1 MQDPS
6 NLIEGIRKLRLKLFR
21 NFRKYALTFP
31 ISAFPEL
38 ETGIRKL
45 GLKLDL
51 SRRSVPY
58 THAIVSQ
65 LGVLTSYLP
74 VCRRGIESSCNV
86 AGNGPTH
93 VRRTTVPTF
102 AGIGLLHPHCK
113 YCDSRIQ
120 MQTRFPLFCDCGTG
134 CKQVENVRNATHL
147 YQKTIF

>member
-1 MQDPS
+1 MMFV
-6 NLIEGIRKLRLKLFR
+6 GRV
-21 NFRKYALTFP
+21 
-31 ISAFPEL
+31 PE
-38 ETGIRKL
+38 
-45 GLKLDL
+45 
-51 SRRSVPY
+51 

-93 VRRTTVPTF
+93 VRRTTVPAF

-120 MQTRFPLFCDCGTG
+120 IQTRFPLFCDCGTG

-147 YQKTIF
+147 SSPTNALTHALMHSPTSPTSPTSLMITHSELCANCV